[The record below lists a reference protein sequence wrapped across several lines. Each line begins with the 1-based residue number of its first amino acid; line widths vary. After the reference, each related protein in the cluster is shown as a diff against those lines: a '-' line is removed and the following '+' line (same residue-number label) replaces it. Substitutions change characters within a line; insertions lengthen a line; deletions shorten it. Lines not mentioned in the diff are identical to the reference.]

1 MTDVSA
7 HELVSG
13 WLAEMAPS
21 VGMDLQLEQDGSC
34 AVEFPENLVV
44 VLAVGEDR
52 YSLMSSLVEA
62 PAEASPRTLE
72 QALRLNLDYSRTRGG
87 SLGFFEM
94 QHELVYVYHRE
105 LDATDNAET
114 FTNRFMNFI
123 STAYDLRAEL
133 LAARDAELR
142 AEVPGFSWDQPGAD
156 PEADSREA
164 DAEPGGSGFQ
174 GPDPHLTRV

>member
-1 MTDVSA
+1 MTDLNA

-13 WLAEMAPS
+13 WLADMAPS

-44 VLAVGEDR
+44 ILAVGEVR
-52 YSLMSSLVEA
+52 YSLMASLVEA

-72 QALRLNLDYSRTRGG
+72 QALHLNLDYSRTRGG
-87 SLGFFEM
+87 SLGFSEM

-105 LDATDNAET
+105 LDATDSAET
-114 FTNRFMNFI
+114 FINRFMNFI

-133 LAARDAELR
+133 LTVRDVELR
-142 AEVPGFSWDQPGAD
+142 AEVPGFSWDHSEADTGKTGAGAD
-156 PEADSREA
+156 ERVS
-164 DAEPGGSGFQ
+164 Q
-174 GPDPHLTRV
+174 GPDLQLTRV